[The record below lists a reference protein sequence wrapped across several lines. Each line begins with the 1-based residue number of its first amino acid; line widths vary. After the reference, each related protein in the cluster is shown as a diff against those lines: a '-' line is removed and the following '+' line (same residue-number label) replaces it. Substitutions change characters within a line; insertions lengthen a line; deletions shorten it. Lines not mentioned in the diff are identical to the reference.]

1 MTRSSTIPSLPTKS
15 EPQSEINQ
23 LILIYQGLFVF
34 LYEGINITLK
44 RGIYL
49 RIKRASDEH
58 FCPPNCIV
66 YCHVQLR
73 VLHHKA
79 AQKVIETEK
88 NLENNTYRN
97 GYTKLKVHASWFP
110 SLHHYSAV
118 YLPSI
123 LQEGTSS
130 QISRRQQI

>member
-1 MTRSSTIPSLPTKS
+1 MLCT
-15 EPQSEINQ
+15 
-23 LILIYQGLFVF
+23 
-34 LYEGINITLK
+34 
-44 RGIYL
+44 
-49 RIKRASDEH
+49 
-58 FCPPNCIV
+58 
-66 YCHVQLR
+66 VQLR
-73 VLHHKA
+73 ILHHKA
-79 AQKVIETEK
+79 AQRLIETEK